1 MPADYGLNLIFDPE
15 DALKHQELL
24 AGLHGLDEGR
34 LVCEAPP
41 DSRRFIALADQAFEA
56 MGKDIDSEGSG
67 RSSAASWR
75 LLLVWLLGEDVDH
88 LFVNRA
94 HLLDRREWESL
105 FALAAAA
112 GVQLW
117 LIAQA
122 HPLRRGLR
130 EAALDWPLQEFEFE
144 EFVARWEERGDPSS
158 DQGSEQALVDE
169 TDAGFPAV
177 PEADFPTFRAACSEL
192 LAPSDFAV
200 VDRAYI
206 RAFNAATAWRDGEA
220 ETMLR
225 SLARHLDESRSG
237 DEAIVGLRAAQAALL
252 RRGWFLRVD
261 PAKVELVKAE
271 AQTRNIDHAA
281 LAKLRRYVH
290 PARAGAAVL
299 AMVSGWSPSQLAALK
314 IGDLGLDGRARV
326 VRLKGES
333 WTLPSGAT
341 PPVRA
346 LMAQRRFDGGGAE
359 DSLFVT
365 GRGERLRPITTAAL
379 RWWLRRMTHET
390 GLSLARSWNVD
401 ATEDIRWRARKMG
414 IGLVRL

>member
-1 MPADYGLNLIFDPE
+1 M
-15 DALKHQELL
+15 
-24 AGLHGLDEGR
+24 
-34 LVCEAPP
+34 
-41 DSRRFIALADQAFEA
+41 
-56 MGKDIDSEGSG
+56 
-67 RSSAASWR
+67 
-75 LLLVWLLGEDVDH
+75 WLLGEDVDH

-105 FALAAAA
+105 FALTAAA

-144 EFVARWEERGDPSS
+144 EFAARWEEQGAPSS
-158 DQGSEQALVDE
+158 DQGSEQTLVDE
-169 TDAGFPAV
+169 TDARFPAV

-200 VDRAYI
+200 VDRAYV
-206 RAFNAATAWRDGEA
+206 RAFNAATAWGDGEA

-225 SLARHLDESRSG
+225 SLARHLDESRST
-237 DEAIVGLRAAQAALL
+237 DEAVVGLRAAQAALL

-261 PAKVELVKAE
+261 PIELQLVKAE
-271 AQTRNIDHAA
+271 ALTRRLDRAA
-281 LAKLRRYVH
+281 IGKLRRYVH
-290 PARAGAAVL
+290 PARAGAALL
-299 AMVSGWSPSQLAALK
+299 AMVSGWSPGQLASLR
-314 IGDLGLDGRARV
+314 IGDLDLDGGASV

-333 WTLPSGAT
+333 WTLPAGAT
-341 PPVRA
+341 PPARA
-346 LMAQRRFDGGGAE
+346 LLAQRLLEGGGAE

-379 RWWLRRMTHET
+379 RWWLRRMTHEA

-401 ATEDIRWRARKMG
+401 ADEDIRWRARQMG